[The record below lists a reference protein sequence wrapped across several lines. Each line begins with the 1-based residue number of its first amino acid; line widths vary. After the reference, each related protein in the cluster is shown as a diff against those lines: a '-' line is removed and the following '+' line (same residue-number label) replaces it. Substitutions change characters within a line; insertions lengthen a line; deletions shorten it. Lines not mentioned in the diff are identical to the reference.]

1 MDIIKFND
9 FINEDVKIPVLDVLI
24 DDNGNLYNGKIQ
36 GFPLRKGNIVQ
47 EKDVFSTGNFSI
59 RTRKE
64 TKSSKNVLVGII
76 GVDAESYPAGIDKNG
91 VLVSVNVD
99 NEGFVTRKE
108 ENEDNYVRIPIPDQ
122 VVNLYGDE
130 LGDELRHWKTGVDYS
145 FLIPILPT
153 GWVNVKIDMEVLKK
167 VRRYAK
173 SLGTVSNNG
182 YRAFL
187 SKLGDIQSIS
197 DRNLKI
203 SKKGRGVLVSSTKKK
218 RETIQKE
225 MSVIILLHYIN
236 EIKDF
241 FTPGSSGFLLE
252 SFLAG
257 FIPNSKV
264 VEDNGFADVTA
275 DGISYQMKLYGYL
288 ASSIPVKVNNNI
300 DYYIIGIK
308 HPQKIDIYIIKR
320 DTVSSIRPSSGSNT
334 FSISKMKSN
343 DNVKKFTFDLL
354 NIEQKIA
361 SIAEGLKESLDILY
375 SQLSEF
381 QYNIETIITGVD
393 ENGDLVA
400 DNNGF
405 EVYKSN
411 AISNIGRMRDQ
422 LDGLVSSV
430 KVG

>member
-1 MDIIKFND
+1 MDIKKFGD
-9 FINEDVKIPVLDVLI
+9 FINEDVKLPVLDVLI

-36 GFPLRKGNIVQ
+36 GFPLRKGNIIQ
-47 EKDVFSTGNFSI
+47 
-59 RTRKE
+59 RKINGRN
-64 TKSSKNVLVGII
+64 TLVGII

-91 VLVSVNVD
+91 SIVSVDVD
-99 NEGFVTRKE
+99 DDGFVTRKVG
-108 ENEDNYVRIPIPDQ
+108 NDYVRIEIPNQ
-122 VVNLYGDE
+122 VINLYGNE
-130 LGDELRHWKTGVDYS
+130 LNGETQWRTEVDYS
-145 FLIPILPT
+145 FLVPILST

-173 SLGTVSNNG
+173 SLGTNNNG
-182 YRAFL
+182 YNSFI
-187 SKLGDIQSIS
+187 SKLEDIQSIS
-197 DRNLKI
+197 SRTL
-203 SKKGRGVLVSSTKKK
+203 RYSTSGEILASGFNKK

-241 FTPGSSGFLLE
+241 FTPGSSGFLFE

-288 ASSIPVKVNNNI
+288 ASSIPLTLNNDI

-308 HPQKIDIYIIKR
+308 HPQKIDIYIIDG
-320 DTVSSIRPSSGSNT
+320 DTSAEVAISNGFSLSRIRSNP
-334 FSISKMKSN
+334 
-343 DNVKKFTFDLL
+343 NVIKYSFDLL
-354 NIEQKIA
+354 NIEKRIA
-361 SIAEGLKESLDILY
+361 SIAKGLKGSLDVLY

-400 DNNGF
+400 DTNEF

-411 AISNIGRMRDQ
+411 AINNIGVMSNE
-422 LDGLVSSV
+422 LDNLVKSV
-430 KVG
+430 KVNN

>member
-1 MDIIKFND
+1 MNITKFTD

-36 GFPLRKGNIVQ
+36 NFPLRKGNIVQ
-47 EKDVFSTGNFSI
+47 KKISRGTGELNDNGVERRSN
-59 RTRKE
+59 RNT
-64 TKSSKNVLVGII
+64 LVGII
-76 GVDAESYPAGIDKNG
+76 GTDAESYPAGIDKNG
-91 VLVSVNVD
+91 VLVAVNPD
-99 NEGFVTRKE
+99 SENFATRKE
-108 ENEDNYVRIPIPDQ
+108 GNEYVRIPIPNQ
-122 VVNLYGDE
+122 VVSLYRTE
-130 LGDELRHWKTGVDYS
+130 LNGLSYWKTDVDYS
-145 FLIPILPT
+145 FLVPILPT

-173 SLGTVSNNG
+173 SLGTNNNG
-182 YRAFL
+182 YNSFI
-187 SKLGDIQSIS
+187 SKLEDIQSIS
-197 DRNLKI
+197 DRTLRYSRSGEILASGFN
-203 SKKGRGVLVSSTKKK
+203 K
-218 RETIQKE
+218 RRQTIQKE

-241 FTPGSSGFLLE
+241 FTPGSSGFLFE

-288 ASSIPVKVNNNI
+288 ASSIPLTLNDDI

-308 HPQKIDIYIIKR
+308 HPQKIDIYIIDR
-320 DTVSSIRPSSGSNT
+320 DTSLEVQINTGFSLSKIRLNQNVIK
-334 FSISKMKSN
+334 FS
-343 DNVKKFTFDLL
+343 FDLL
-354 NIEQKIA
+354 NIEQRIA
-361 SIAEGLKESLDILY
+361 SIARGLKGSLDVLY

-411 AISNIGRMRDQ
+411 AINNIGVMSDE
-422 LDGLVSSV
+422 LDRLVRSV
-430 KVG
+430 KANN

>member
-1 MDIIKFND
+1 MDIKKFGD

-47 EKDVFSTGNFSI
+47 
-59 RTRKE
+59 RKINGRN
-64 TKSSKNVLVGII
+64 TLVGII
-76 GVDAESYPAGIDKNG
+76 GADAESYPAGIDKNG
-91 VLVSVNVD
+91 SIVSVNVD
-99 NEGFVTRKE
+99 NEGFVTRKVG
-108 ENEDNYVRIPIPDQ
+108 NDYVRIEIPNQ
-122 VVNLYGDE
+122 VINLYGNE
-130 LGDELRHWKTGVDYS
+130 LNGATQWRTEVDYS
-145 FLIPILPT
+145 FLVPILST

-173 SLGTVSNNG
+173 SLGTNNNG
-182 YRAFL
+182 YNSFI
-187 SKLGDIQSIS
+187 SKLEDIQTIS
-197 DRNLKI
+197 SRTLRY
-203 SKKGRGVLVSSTKKK
+203 SKSGEILASGFNKR

-241 FTPGSSGFLLE
+241 FTPGSSGFLFE

-264 VEDNGFADVTA
+264 VENNGFADVTA

-288 ASSIPVKVNNNI
+288 ASSIPLTLNNDI
-300 DYYIIGIK
+300 DYYVIGIK
-308 HPQKIDIYIIKR
+308 HPQKIDIYIIDR
-320 DTVSSIRPSSGSNT
+320 DTSPQVQISNGFSLSRIRSNQNVIK
-334 FSISKMKSN
+334 FS
-343 DNVKKFTFDLL
+343 FDLL
-354 NIEQKIA
+354 NIEQRIA
-361 SIAEGLKESLDILY
+361 SIAKGLKGSLDVLY

-400 DNNGF
+400 DTNGF

-411 AISNIGRMRDQ
+411 AIDNIGVMSDE
-422 LDGLVSSV
+422 LDNLVKSV
-430 KVG
+430 KVNN